1 MSVSKVVPLTN
12 VGLLASAIERAQA
25 RPLGLPGLVVMYGA
39 SGLGKSV
46 AAAFA
51 ANLHRAYYVE
61 CRDTWT
67 KKAFLEAVLREMP
80 EGARLRADNK
90 PARTLSEMVDAAAT
104 ELSKSSRPLIVDDV
118 QYLLDKA
125 AANVLTDL
133 YNASQGTIVLIG
145 EERVPTSL
153 AKLERLHNRVLEW
166 APAQPA
172 TLDDLRS
179 LAKAS
184 YPTLSIADDLLDDL
198 RAAVRGC
205 LRRVAVN
212 LYRVHSEASAQ
223 CWDSV
228 SLAQWG
234 KRSWFTGEA
243 PARRGF

>member
-12 VGLLASAIERAQA
+12 VGLLASSIERAQA

-67 KKAFLEAVLREMP
+67 KKAFLLAILREM
-80 EGARLRADNK
+80 GIAHG
-90 PARTLSEMVDAAAT
+90 RTLSDMVDQVA
-104 ELSKSSRPLIVDDV
+104 EQLSRSGRPLIVDDV
-118 QYLLDKA
+118 QYLLYKA

-153 AKLERLHNRVLEW
+153 ARLERLHNRVLEW
-166 APAQPA
+166 VPAQPA
-172 TLDDLRS
+172 TLDDLRN

-212 LYRVHSEASAQ
+212 LYHVHSEASAQ

-234 KRSWFTGEA
+234 KRGWFTGEA